1 VKLHGVATA
10 IYGTAEKSIFSLATL
25 SAENADEIYINGSQ
39 KLEINPAD
47 TPAAREAF
55 LQLLN
60 TLCTYR
66 AQIMDI
72 TEEKSVNI
80 PVPVVHGVA
89 KDHPRDAYVSMLM
102 SAFPEYL
109 HTFSAIED
117 VSVEELVEHLCVEYF
132 QDHAI
137 HRNDQVPPKIQMHG
151 YGLYKTEDVIDK
163 TVYIPNERES
173 YMNVKLGQLIREAKR
188 GDDDALNDLRMH
200 ADREAISAVKQLK
213 AAGAFLETRFMQIGL
228 HRSEFQKSPYYTY
241 LEEFDLK
248 QVFAD
253 RYTNSFSPPHNA
265 CIKTPNSIPSPAFA
279 DITATILAD
288 TWDLLQYDRTKVM
301 RKKRHVEAKR
311 R

>member
-1 VKLHGVATA
+1 MKLHGVATA
-10 IYGTAEKSIFSLATL
+10 IYGSAEKSIFSLATL
-25 SAENADEIYINGSQ
+25 SAENADEIYIDGSQ

-72 TEEKSVNI
+72 TEETSVNI

-89 KDHPRDAYVSMLM
+89 RDHPRDAYVSMLL

-109 HTFSAIED
+109 HTFPAAED
-117 VSVEELVEHLCVEYF
+117 ASVEELVEHLCSAYF
-132 QDHAI
+132 EDHAI
-137 HRNDQVPPKIQMHG
+137 HSNDEVPPKIQMYG
-151 YGLYKTEDVIDK
+151 FGLYKTEDVIAK
-163 TVYIPNERES
+163 TAYIPNQRELA
-173 YMNVKLGQLIREAKR
+173 MNVQLAQLIHDAKR

-213 AAGAFLETRFMQIGL
+213 AAKSHYEARFMQVGL
-228 HRSEFQKSPYYTY
+228 HRPEFQKSPYYTY

-248 QVFAD
+248 EVFAN
-253 RYTNSFSPPHNA
+253 RFTNSFSPPHNV
-265 CIKTPNSIPSPAFA
+265 CIKTPNALSSPAFA

-311 R
+311 H